1 MAVYY
6 ETRHNLYG
14 VLFASKSMKFAER
27 LGGQLMCLAPRLTHF
42 LAKMYTL
49 PHEMISNILKQ
60 MHAWTKQNLY
70 FQNSK
75 ALFIWG
81 SPPNRNINIV
91 K

>member
-1 MAVYY
+1 
-6 ETRHNLYG
+6 
-14 VLFASKSMKFAER
+14 MKFAER
-27 LGGQLMCLAPRLTHF
+27 LGGQLMCLVRRLTHP
-42 LAKMYTL
+42 LAKMYIL
-49 PHEMISNILKQ
+49 PHEIISNILKQ
-60 MHAWTKQNLY
+60 MHAWTKQNFY